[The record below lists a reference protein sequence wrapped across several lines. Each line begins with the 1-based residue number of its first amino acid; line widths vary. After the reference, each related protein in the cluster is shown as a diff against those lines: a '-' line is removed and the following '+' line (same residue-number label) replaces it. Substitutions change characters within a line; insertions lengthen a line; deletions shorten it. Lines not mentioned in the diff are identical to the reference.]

1 MSTKS
6 EREWL
11 YVLEEQIKNTNTKI
25 DGIDLKIDTF
35 IKSSDNKYVHVEEFK
50 LVQRIVYGGAG
61 IILTLF
67 MTALVYIAA
76 GYITP

>member
-1 MSTKS
+1 MATKS

-11 YVLEEQIKNTNTKI
+11 YVLEEQIKNQSSKLDSI
-25 DGIDLKIDTF
+25 EVKLDAF
-35 IKSSDNKYVHVEEFK
+35 IRSSDERYVHVEEFK